1 MRLRMAGWL
10 NFANGKHFH
19 TLHSKIVRIVNK
31 ILTACRTNLL
41 KLETTETYL
50 HLKHTLRNCDDI
62 NCGRPDQ
69 VVITTFATCS
79 ILFSAIVVSSLPLNC
94 LKSIIAVLHTI
105 NKYCPSTS
113 LMVIHWYL
121 HTYLFR
127 CVCTFSVNIY
137 SILLNQ
143 TLIINSV

>member
-10 NFANGKHFH
+10 NFANGKRFYI
-19 TLHSKIVRIVNK
+19 LYSKIVRIVNK

-50 HLKHTLRNCDDI
+50 HLKHILRNCDDI

-105 NKYCPSTS
+105 NKSTAH
-113 LMVIHWYL
+113 LHKFNGVIHTAIYIPAHLDVYIYL
-121 HTYLFR
+121 LCLF
-127 CVCTFSVNIY
+127 TDI
-137 SILLNQ
+137 
-143 TLIINSV
+143 